1 MNNFISRFYFFSK
14 LTTTLILFILLIF
27 ISYLFVKA
35 YLKEKVPNSNNI
47 KFSEL
52 SDKIS
57 NLTNIIA
64 QNSNN
69 LNDVRG
75 FVKDNKESVNDIIL
89 NLENLN
95 DNKVNNNL
103 ILQVEK
109 LFEENNKL
117 KEKLQNIS
125 SNNLKN
131 SNEKIIQD
139 EKLHASINS
148 IIKLIRLKLNNGS
161 NFNEEVEWLIDL
173 ELNEKHSLNLEKLSI
188 HATKNFTG
196 INKLERNLDQISSK
210 YLNDYY
216 IKKNNFRFI
225 KYFINIIKIQPNLN
239 DNVKN
244 ETVLLLS
251 LAKQN
256 FLDNNLDES
265 IKKINKLDDGEYY
278 FSTWIEQA
286 LYYEEVTDLL
296 NKF

>member
-1 MNNFISRFYFFSK
+1 M
-14 LTTTLILFILLIF
+14 
-27 ISYLFVKA
+27 
-35 YLKEKVPNSNNI
+35 
-47 KFSEL
+47 
-52 SDKIS
+52 
-57 NLTNIIA
+57 
-64 QNSNN
+64 
-69 LNDVRG
+69 
-75 FVKDNKESVNDIIL
+75 
-89 NLENLN
+89 
-95 DNKVNNNL
+95 
-103 ILQVEK
+103 
-109 LFEENNKL
+109 

-225 KYFINIIKIQPNLN
+225 KYCVSNIALHTP
-239 DNVKN
+239 
-244 ETVLLLS
+244 S
-251 LAKQN
+251 LILK
-256 FLDNNLDES
+256 
-265 IKKINKLDDGEYY
+265 
-278 FSTWIEQA
+278 
-286 LYYEEVTDLL
+286 
-296 NKF
+296 